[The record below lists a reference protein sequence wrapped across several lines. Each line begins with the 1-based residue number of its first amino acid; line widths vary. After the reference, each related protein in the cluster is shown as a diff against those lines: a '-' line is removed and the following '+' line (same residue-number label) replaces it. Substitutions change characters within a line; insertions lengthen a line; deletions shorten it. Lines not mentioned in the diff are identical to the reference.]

1 VCSFG
6 ILGSIFIGWLMD
18 RTGLETCTALTLVMG
33 SSQSLILTLFSDKSY
48 MMILGFVMYSF
59 FRQFLFPVFVASLS
73 AKMGFK
79 YYGILSG
86 IGFALSGLSQLYI
99 ATVVEAIEGSCHECI
114 LDDEEPCTQGSW
126 KVLHMIQCI
135 VLLLLLGIPAYDRW
149 WNVQS
154 EPRLRKRVDLTNQ
167 QHAESSQ
174 LYGAL
179 EGIVEADTPVEGGI
193 SL

>member
-1 VCSFG
+1 
-6 ILGSIFIGWLMD
+6 MD

-99 ATVVEAIEGSCHECI
+99 ATVVEAIEGSCHEYI

-126 KVLHMIQCI
+126 KVLHIIQCI
-135 VLLLLLGIPAYDRW
+135 VLLLLLSIPAYDRW

-154 EPRLRKRVDLTNQ
+154 EQRLRKTVDLTNQ
-167 QHAESSQ
+167 QHTESSQ
-174 LYGAL
+174 SYGAL